1 MYILDANDLEI
12 EYPPT
17 SRLWESFSRG
27 KAVHQLGVKNMG
39 IGDRWLTNMEMNDL
53 TTYLKRVNRFK
64 NATENWIREF
74 EYFLTIVEGAHG
86 RRQNAG
92 I

>member
-1 MYILDANDLEI
+1 MHVLDGNDLEI
-12 EYPPT
+12 DFPPT
-17 SRLWESFSRG
+17 SLLWESFSRG
-27 KAVHQLGVKNMG
+27 RAVHKLGVKNMG

-64 NATENWIREF
+64 NTTKYWIREF
-74 EYFLTIVEGAHG
+74 EYFLTIVEGAYE

>member
-1 MYILDANDLEI
+1 MHILNGDDLDI
-12 EYPPT
+12 DFPPT
-17 SRLWESFSRG
+17 SLLWESFSRG
-27 KAVHQLGVKNMG
+27 RAVHKLGVKNMG

-64 NATENWIREF
+64 NTTKNWIREF
-74 EYFLTIVEGAHG
+74 EYFLTIVEGAHE

>member
-1 MYILDANDLEI
+1 MHVLRKDDLEI

-17 SRLWESFSRG
+17 SLLWESFSRG
-27 KAVHQLGVKNMG
+27 KAVHKLGVKNMG
-39 IGDRWLTNMEMNDL
+39 VGDRWLTNMEMHDL

-64 NATENWIREF
+64 NTTKNWIREF

-92 I
+92 V

>member
-1 MYILDANDLEI
+1 MYILRKDDLDIELSKDNANWD
-12 EYPPT
+12 
-17 SRLWESFSRG
+17 SFSRG
-27 KAVHQLGVKNMG
+27 KAVHKLGVKNMSV
-39 IGDRWLTNMEMNDL
+39 GDRWLTNMEMYDL

-64 NATENWIREF
+64 NTTKNWIREF
-74 EYFLTIVEGAHG
+74 EYFLTIVEGAHE